1 VLLMHAPV
9 AHVLGSGSV
18 LPAYTVIGLVNGG
31 TFALLAI
38 GLVLVY
44 RVSGVLNFAHGAV
57 AMFSTF
63 CAYQVSVKW
72 GAPPWVG
79 LIAAVVAGMV
89 LGYVIERFTI
99 RPVADRSPL
108 VRTTITIGWL
118 LVLQEL
124 AGIIWGKNSY
134 HQAIRL
140 VPLTRLFTAPGGATV
155 ARDQLLTIVVAVVL
169 ATTVALALKLTSFG
183 AQMRA
188 VADDPSSARLWG
200 INVDRVTSASW
211 VVGSGMAAIAGVMLT
226 PRLSFNQISL
236 TVLVI
241 EALVAAVIG
250 GLVSLPLTVV
260 GAFALGVVEE
270 WAHAA
275 TSTTVGIEQFV
286 AVVVVL
292 VVLVVRPPRLLGS
305 RTA

>member
-1 VLLMHAPV
+1 M
-9 AHVLGSGSV
+9 HVLGGASL
-18 LPAYTVIGLVNGG
+18 LPGYTVIGLVNGG

-63 CAYQVSVKW
+63 IAYQVSIKW
-72 GAPPWVG
+72 NAPPFVG
-79 LIAAVVAGMV
+79 LLAAVAMGMA

-99 RPVADRSPL
+99 RPVADRSAL

-118 LVLQEL
+118 LVLQEM
-124 AGIIWGKNSY
+124 AGIIWGKNAY
-134 HQAIRL
+134 HQAIRV
-140 VPLTRLFTAPGGATV
+140 VPLQRAFTAPGGAAV
-155 ARDQLLTIVVAVVL
+155 ARDQLLTIVVAIVL
-169 ATTVALALKLTSFG
+169 AGAVAAALKFTSFG

-200 INVDRVTSASW
+200 IDVNRVTSASW
-211 VVGSGMAAIAGVMLT
+211 VVGSGMAAVAGVLLT
-226 PRLSFNQISL
+226 PRLSFDQITL

-241 EALVAAVIG
+241 EALVAAVVG
-250 GLVSLPLTVV
+250 GLVSLPLTVA

-270 WAHAA
+270 WPRAFIS
-275 TSTTVGIEQFV
+275 TSLGIEKFV

-292 VVLVVRPPRLLGS
+292 IVLVVRPPRMLGT
-305 RTA
+305 RAA